1 MSFLITQF
9 KSLSTQEIFKE
20 LKKDVYCK
28 EIFKAVL
35 PYDCLPKAPSYPSA
49 YVVNTDPL
57 GKEGQHWL
65 AFYYDISGKCTFFDS
80 FGHSPAFFGLEAYIE
95 KTSTKWEYNTQQLQ
109 SIFSSTCGYYC
120 IYFILLKSRNFKMCD
135 ILNLFN
141 KTNFHINDY
150 IVSKIFNE

>member
-1 MSFLITQF
+1 
-9 KSLSTQEIFKE
+9 
-20 LKKDVYCK
+20 
-28 EIFKAVL
+28 
-35 PYDCLPKAPSYPSA
+35 
-49 YVVNTDPL
+49 VVNTDPL

-65 AFYYDISGKCTFFDS
+65 AFYYAINGKCTFFDF

-95 KTSTKWEYNTQQLQ
+95 KISTKWEYNPQKLQ

-120 IYFILLKSRNFKMCD
+120 IYFILLKSRNLKMCD

-141 KTNFHINDY
+141 KTDFNINDY